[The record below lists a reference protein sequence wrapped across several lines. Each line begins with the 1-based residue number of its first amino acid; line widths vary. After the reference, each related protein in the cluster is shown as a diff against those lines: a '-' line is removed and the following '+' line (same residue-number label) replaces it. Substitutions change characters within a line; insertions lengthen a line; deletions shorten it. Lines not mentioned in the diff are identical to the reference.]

1 MFLFHSS
8 KIEGQTQL
16 FVFSFWIRCLYLCT
30 ICIHILCY
38 VILYYIISYYIILYY
53 IILYIISYIYHI
65 YIYIYIYI
73 YIIYKYLIWRE
84 ICSSNFPIAST
95 LLCEIAILY
104 FWETRTILKKLL
116 WGAVDAVANTTD
128 VYGNV
133 RPQEQSRYGFY
144 WQV

>member
-73 YIIYKYLIWRE
+73 IYKYLIWRE

-104 FWETRTILKKLL
+104 FWETRTILKKLF

>member
-73 YIIYKYLIWRE
+73 IYKCLIWRE

-104 FWETRTILKKLL
+104 FWETRTILKKLF

>member
-53 IILYIISYIYHI
+53 IILYIISYIYII
-65 YIYIYIYI
+65 YIYTYI

-104 FWETRTILKKLL
+104 FWETRTILKKLF